1 LAEAVEGVVD
11 SPAAAEAL
19 AAAVQAEAGDMQ
31 SPDVN
36 PNQGPTQ
43 ARSPRFKRL
52 ARHIASDH
60 RAVRKAFPP
69 DVLARIEAATSAAER
84 NHAGQVRFVVE
95 AALPLAR
102 VMSRQT
108 PHERALEL
116 FGRLGI
122 WDTEGN
128 SGVLVYVLLADRTV
142 EIIADRGIHR
152 EVGEAEWRSICRT
165 MESAFREGRF
175 AEGAVAGI
183 DAVGALLSRHFPR
196 TGTATNELPD
206 TPIVL

>member
-1 LAEAVEGVVD
+1 MTDAKPGEG
-11 SPAAAEAL
+11 PM
-19 AAAVQAEAGDMQ
+19 QAH
-31 SPDVN
+31 P
-36 PNQGPTQ
+36 
-43 ARSPRFKRL
+43 PRLKRL
-52 ARHIASDH
+52 ARHLATDH

-69 DVLARIEAATSAAER
+69 EALARIEAATSAGER

-95 AALPLAR
+95 AGLPLAL

-116 FGRLGI
+116 FGSLRI

-128 SGVLVYVLLADRTV
+128 SGVLVYVLLADRRV

-152 EVGEAEWRSICRT
+152 EVGDAEWRSICGT

-175 AEGAVAGI
+175 ADGAVAGI
-183 DAVGALLSRHFPR
+183 EAVSALLSRHFPR
-196 TGTATNELPD
+196 TGAANNELPD
-206 TPIVL
+206 QPIVL